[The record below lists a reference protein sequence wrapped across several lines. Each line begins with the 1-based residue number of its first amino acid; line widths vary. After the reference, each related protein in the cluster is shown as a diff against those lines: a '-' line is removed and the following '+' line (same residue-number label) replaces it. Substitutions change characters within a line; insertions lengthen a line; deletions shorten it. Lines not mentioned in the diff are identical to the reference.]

1 MGDATCQDALSERF
15 HGRLRRDHFT
25 GQGAGSCTNRA
36 RVAGDTVLAF
46 ASWSSKARE
55 RSTGAAN
62 AARSPMGLLDIGAAE
77 APMGCPQ
84 ASSRRPAELGATT

>member
-55 RSTGAAN
+55 VDGGRQRRPQPDGAA
-62 AARSPMGLLDIGAAE
+62 RYRRRGGAN
-77 APMGCPQ
+77 GCPQ